1 MKANELMVGDWVI
14 SVKRGREEVLSVVSI
29 DGGTNICWL
38 DADEYSGCVHC
49 DYIAGLQLLPELLE
63 KNGFSFSPFGRGFWS
78 RKTEDGEISCTKTKD
93 GYWVVYVNDNIIPA
107 HIHFVHEL
115 QNIARMCQIGID
127 FRPQSTDL

>member
-1 MKANELMVGDWVI
+1 MVGDWVI
-14 SVKRGREEVLSVVSI
+14 SIKRGRKEVLSVVSI

-49 DYIAGLQLLPELLE
+49 DYIVGIQLSPELLK
-63 KNGFSFSPFGRGFWS
+63 KNGFSFSQFGGSGFWF
-78 RKTEDGEISCTKTKD
+78 RKTEDGEISCTTEY
-93 GYWVVYVNDNIIPA
+93 GYWMVYVNSNIIPA

-127 FRPQSTDL
+127 FRP